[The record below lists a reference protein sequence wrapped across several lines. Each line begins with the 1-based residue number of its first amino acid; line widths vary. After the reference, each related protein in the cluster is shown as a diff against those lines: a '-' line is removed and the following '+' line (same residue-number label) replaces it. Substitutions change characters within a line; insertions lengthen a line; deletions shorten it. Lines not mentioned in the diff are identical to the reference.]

1 MRATSEAILPIL
13 LYWLTTSESDIV
25 GMKVKVSYQ
34 YSIKFRC
41 PATDGSR
48 KAVWHRTAYEP
59 NVCNW
64 ISPCWKNGYHWHSSA
79 LAEHSW
85 GPNKWMWA
93 QCSGE
98 FQHRWQQQQFAV
110 LTGADLYESCVQA
123 LVHLRQK
130 YLASGGKY
138 AERYCFV
145 AEFSLSNSVILLF
158 VFVVVSLKINRRHY
172 FQRDLFIKINWSS
185 FEYLY
190 VKPT

>member
-13 LYWLTTSESDIV
+13 LCWLRTSEANIG
-25 GMKVKVSYQ
+25 GMEVKVELSYQ
-34 YSIKFRC
+34 YSIKFCC

-85 GPNKWMWA
+85 GPNKWTWA
-93 QCSGE
+93 QCGGGWWVSAQVTATVGCCSDWCGFVWE
-98 FQHRWQQQQFAV
+98 LHA
-110 LTGADLYESCVQA
+110 GSCSS
-123 LVHLRQK
+123 
-130 YLASGGKY
+130 LAKIHIGGGKY

-145 AEFSLSNSVILLF
+145 AKSFLYPIAWFCSLYLL
-158 VFVVVSLKINRRHY
+158 
-172 FQRDLFIKINWSS
+172 
-185 FEYLY
+185 
-190 VKPT
+190 